1 MENGIIIGY
10 PVDGETYD
18 NSGSETAAP
27 DESLYVEYIKMAGES
42 EYEAEKI
49 LIKDSSTGDYVWVDP
64 FESSYGSINEDDW
77 SMNPSTGMWGFGDIP
92 MDDSPSGGVIQDMAC
107 QHLPK
112 VV

>member
-1 MENGIIIGY
+1 MKQKKYLVANSSNSNKMEW
-10 PVDGETYD
+10 E
-18 NSGSETAAP
+18 
-27 DESLYVEYIKMAGES
+27 
-42 EYEAEKI
+42 
-49 LIKDSSTGDYVWVDP
+49 DP

-92 MDDSPSGGVIQDMAC
+92 MDDSSSGGGDYGSC